1 MTAGEKIGPYEI
13 VSFLGAGAMGEVHR
27 ARDPRLGRDVAIKT
41 LPKSLGLEP
50 ERVRRFDQ
58 EVRAAGTLNHPNV
71 LTIFDTG
78 TLDGIPY
85 LVSEL
90 LEGDTLRARLKD
102 GALPLRRAIELA
114 TQCANGL
121 AAAHARGIVHRDL
134 KPENLFVT
142 GQGALKILDFGL
154 AKLIEKNGGSA
165 GDSLAG
171 TLTGAGMFMGTVGY
185 IAPEQARGLP
195 ASPASDIF
203 ALGCVLHEMVTGQRA
218 FKRDSDLDTMMA
230 ILNEDPPTLP
240 ARVRTEMPGLE
251 PILRRCLE
259 KQPEARF
266 VSTKD
271 LAFALS
277 MLSTGTQA
285 IPQAAAEPAA
295 KLDSRVT
302 FRRLTFRRGI
312 VVRARF
318 TPDGHSVVYGGAWE
332 GQPVETFWMP
342 LGNPDGRPIGH
353 PGTDLFSVSKG
364 GELALSLKRRTHAGF
379 GTIGTLARAPMGG
392 GAPRQLAQG
401 IEDADWHPDQPQLA
415 MVRTVEGR
423 GRIEF
428 PAGKVLFETTGWI
441 GHLRFSRDGKR
452 LAFLHHP
459 YQQNDMGNVMVVD
472 LDGNARVL
480 SEGWGTIRGLSWS
493 ADGSEVWFCA
503 HRENGGRGLH
513 AVDLE
518 GHVRML
524 HQAPGQ
530 LTIQDILPD
539 GRALMTHSIE
549 RQAVMFHS
557 PNEPGER
564 DLSWLDWSL
573 LRDISP
579 DGQWLLIV
587 ESGEAGGEWAS
598 ICIRPTDGSQAIQ
611 LGQGNATRFSPDGQW
626 ILALGAIAEANN
638 LQLLPTDV
646 GEPRIVATGS
656 LSCQGGKWM
665 PDGRQLL
672 LLASENG
679 GPLQLHKLDL
689 ESGRSVRVGPEE
701 PVGHDFEISPNGK
714 FVAARTAT
722 KPMMLYPIDGGE
734 PIAIG
739 GLRPDDLIQPWKL
752 ENEAILVLRASEFP
766 ARVDRLELA
775 TGARTLYREMSPP
788 DAAGVW
794 SMNRFT
800 FQPDGQTYG
809 YTYQLQH
816 DDLYLV
822 ENLR

>member
-13 VSFLGAGAMGEVHR
+13 LSFLGAGAMGEVHR

-50 ERVRRFDQ
+50 ERVRRFDV
-58 EVRAAGTLNHPNV
+58 EVRSAGTLNHPNI
-71 LTIFDTG
+71 LTVYDAG
-78 TLDGIPY
+78 TFEGVPY

-102 GALPLRRAIELA
+102 GALPLKRAIELA
-114 TQCANGL
+114 IQAANGL

-142 GQGALKILDFGL
+142 ASGTLKILDFGL
-154 AKLIEKNGGSA
+154 AKLVEKDGA
-165 GDSLAG
+165 TDGDSLAG
-171 TLTGAGMFMGTVGY
+171 TMTGAGVLMGTVGY
-185 IAPEQARGLP
+185 MAPEQVRGLP
-195 ASPASDIF
+195 ASTASDLF
-203 ALGCVLHEMVTGQRA
+203 ALGCVLYEMVAGVRA
-218 FKRDSDLDTMMA
+218 FKGESPVDTMMT
-230 ILNEDPPTLP
+230 ILNADPAPLP
-240 ARVRTEMPGLE
+240 ARIRTEMPGLE
-251 PILRRCLE
+251 PILARCLE
-259 KQPEARF
+259 KDAARRF
-266 VSTKD
+266 ESTKD

-277 MLSTGTQA
+277 LLAVGPSTS
-285 IPQAAAEPAA
+285 AAAPEVQA
-295 KLDSRVT
+295 KLDSRVM
-302 FRRLTFRRGI
+302 FHRLTFRRGT

-332 GQPVETFWMP
+332 GQPIETFWMP

-353 PGTDLFSVSKG
+353 PGTDLFSVSRS
-364 GELALSLKRRTHAGF
+364 GELALCLKRRTYAGF
-379 GTIGTLARAPMGG
+379 SIMGTLARAPMGG
-392 GAPRQLAQG
+392 GAPRQLAQY
-401 IEDADWHPDQPQLA
+401 IEDADWHPEQPQLA
-415 MVRTVEGR
+415 LARTVEGR

-428 PAGKVLFETTGWI
+428 PAGKVLFETSGWI

-452 LAFLHHP
+452 IAFLHHP
-459 YQQNDMGNVMVVD
+459 FLMNDMGSVMVVD

-480 SEGWGTIRGLSWS
+480 SDGWGTARGLAWS

-513 AVDLE
+513 AVDLD
-518 GHVRML
+518 GRLRML

-530 LTIQDILPD
+530 LTIQDVLPD
-539 GRALMTHSIE
+539 GRVLMTHSTE

-587 ESGEAGGEWAS
+587 ESGEAGGEFAA

-611 LGQGNATRFSPDGQW
+611 LGQGNATRFSPDGSW
-626 ILALGAIAEANN
+626 ILALGAIAETNN

-646 GEPRIVATGS
+646 GEPRVIPTGK
-656 LSCQGGKWM
+656 LSVQGGKWL
-665 PDGRQLL
+665 PDGRHVV
-672 LLASENG
+672 LLALEDG
-679 GPLQLHKLDL
+679 GPLLLHRFDIETG
-689 ESGRSVRVGPEE
+689 ESTRVGPDEA
-701 PVGHDFEISPNGK
+701 VGHDFEISPNGRY
-714 FVAARTAT
+714 VAARTAT
-722 KPMMLYPIDGGE
+722 RPMMLYPLEGGE
-734 PIAIG
+734 PVAIP
-739 GLRPDDLIQPWKL
+739 GLRPDDIIQSWKF
-752 ENEAILVLRASEFP
+752 ENEAIFVMRSSDLP
-766 ARVDRLELA
+766 ARIDRIELA
-775 TGARTLYREMSPP
+775 TGARTLFREVAPR

-794 SMNRFT
+794 NMNRFIY
-800 FQPDGQTYG
+800 QPDGQTYG

>member
-50 ERVRRFDQ
+50 DRVRRFDQ

-78 TLDGIPY
+78 TEDGVPY

-102 GALPLRRAIELA
+102 GPLPLRRAIELA

-154 AKLIEKNGGSA
+154 AKLTEKNGGSP

-230 ILNEDPPTLP
+230 ILNEDPPALP
-240 ARVRTEMPGLE
+240 SKVRAEMPGLE

-277 MLSTGTQA
+277 MLSGGTQA
-285 IPQAAAEPAA
+285 IPQAAAGPAA

-302 FRRLTFRRGI
+302 FRRLSFRRGI

-342 LGNPDGRPIGH
+342 IGNPDGRAIGH

-364 GELALSLKRRTHAGF
+364 GELALCLKRRTYAGF
-379 GTIGTLARAPMGG
+379 STIGTLARAPMGG

-401 IEDADWHPDQPQLA
+401 IEDADWHPELPQLA
-415 MVRTVEGR
+415 MVRTIEGR

-428 PAGKVLFETTGWI
+428 PAGKVLFETAGWI
-441 GHLRFSRDGKR
+441 GHMRFSRDGKR

-459 YQQNDMGNVMVVD
+459 YMQNDMGSVMVVD
-472 LDGNARVL
+472 MDGNARVL
-480 SEGWGTIRGLSWS
+480 SEGWGTIRGLTWS

-530 LTIQDILPD
+530 LTIQDVLPD
-539 GRALMTHSIE
+539 GRALMTHSTE
-549 RQAVMFHS
+549 RQAVMFHN

-579 DGQWLLIV
+579 DGQWLLMV
-587 ESGEAGGEWAS
+587 ESGEAGGEYAS

-611 LGQGNATRFSPDGQW
+611 LSQGNATRFSPDGQW
-626 ILALGAIAEANN
+626 ILALGAIAEANH

-646 GEPRIVATGS
+646 GEPRLIPTRG
-656 LSCQGGKWM
+656 LTCQGGKWL
-665 PDGRQLL
+665 PDGRHLL
-672 LLASENG
+672 LLASQDG
-679 GPLQLHKLDL
+679 GPLLLYRFDMETG
-689 ESGRSVRVGPEE
+689 ESARIGPDDA
-701 PVGHDFEISPNGK
+701 VQHDFEISPNGK

-722 KPMMLYPIDGGE
+722 RPMMLYPIDGGE
-734 PIAIG
+734 PVPIG
-739 GLRPDDLIQPWKL
+739 GLRPEDIIQPWKL
-752 ENEAILVLRASEFP
+752 ENESILVLRSSEFP
-766 ARVDRLELA
+766 ARVDRIELA
-775 TGARTLYREMSPP
+775 TGTRTLYREMAPP